1 MLIYHC
7 YYYQIKK
14 IILKNNLILVNIKK
28 ISMSLNF
35 ST

>member
-14 IILKNNLILVNIKK
+14 IILKNNLVNIKK